1 MKLRA
6 MLGAALA
13 AVVVLVSGCSA
24 LRQPPGEPA
33 AETAAQRYGQYCEQ
47 LGHLKGTPG
56 FDACIRRQE
65 NIYQ

>member
-13 AVVVLVSGCSA
+13 ATVVLVGGCSA
-24 LRQPPGEPA
+24 LQRPPGEPT
-33 AETAAQRYGQYCEQ
+33 AETAVQRYGQYCEQ

-56 FDACIRRQE
+56 FVACIRQQE
-65 NIYQ
+65 TIYR